1 MSDLQQP
8 ALQAGQVHKNYGAS
22 KTQPRVALAGVSLEV
37 HPGECLALLGM
48 NGAGKTTLIKCLLDL
63 AAPTSGTLSIFGQ
76 DHNRPV
82 AREQLAYVPERFS
95 PPGWL
100 HARDY
105 FRLAA
110 QLHGLAFP
118 HPGLPGMLAELDL
131 EENILD
137 RPMRECSKGMAQ
149 KIGLAA
155 AFLARRRLLV
165 LDEPMSGLDPLSR
178 IRVRRQLHLQRA
190 DGCAVLMSTHSLADV
205 EDLADR
211 VAILHAGSLRFI
223 GTVDEWLARQG
234 TSDME
239 QAYLSV
245 VEAARREPEE
255 APPHTA
261 HSPAH

>member
-1 MSDLQQP
+1 MSESPQP
-8 ALQAGQVHKNYGAS
+8 ALQAGDVHKVYGSS
-22 KTQPRVALAGVSLEV
+22 KKARAALAGVSLQV

-63 AAPTSGTLSIFGQ
+63 AAPTAGTLSLFGQ
-76 DHNRPV
+76 DHSRPLS
-82 AREQLAYVPERFS
+82 REQLAYVPERFS

-110 QLHGLAFP
+110 HLHGLPFSQ
-118 HPGLPGMLAELDL
+118 PGLSGMLAELDL
-131 EENILD
+131 EESVLD
-137 RPMRECSKGMAQ
+137 RPIRECSKGMAQ

-178 IRVRRQLHLQRA
+178 IRVREQLRLQRA
-190 DGCAVLMSTHSLADV
+190 GGCAVLMSTHSLADV
-205 EDLADR
+205 QDLADR

-223 GTVDEWLARQG
+223 GTLAEWLTQHG
-234 TSDME
+234 PGGME
-239 QAYLSV
+239 EAYLSV
-245 VEAARREPEE
+245 VDAARQ
-255 APPHTA
+255 APGQAP
-261 HSPAH
+261 SPAS

>member
-1 MSDLQQP
+1 MSNTQQP
-8 ALQAGQVHKNYGAS
+8 AVQAGEVHKSYGAS
-22 KTQPRVALAGVSLEV
+22 KARMALAGVSLEV
-37 HPGECLALLGM
+37 CPGECLALLGM

-63 AAPTSGTLSIFGQ
+63 AAPTSGTLSLFGQ
-76 DHNRPV
+76 DHSRPR

-110 QLHGLAFP
+110 HLHGLTFP
-118 HPGLPGMLAELDL
+118 QPGLLGMLAELDL
-131 EENILD
+131 EESVLD
-137 RPMRECSKGMAQ
+137 RPLRECSKGMAQ

-178 IRVRRQLHLQRA
+178 IRVRQQLRLQRSA
-190 DGCAVLMSTHSLADV
+190 GCGVLMSTHSLADV
-205 EDLADR
+205 QDMADR

-223 GTVDEWLARQG
+223 GTVDEWLARHG
-234 TSDME
+234 AGGME
-239 QAYLSV
+239 EAYLAV
-245 VEAARREPEE
+245 VEAARQSD
-255 APPHTA
+255 A
-261 HSPAH
+261 SPAGAAGIA

>member
-1 MSDLQQP
+1 MNDAQHP
-8 ALQAGQVHKNYGAS
+8 ALQAREVHKHYGTTKKA
-22 KTQPRVALAGVSLEV
+22 RAALANVSLQV

-63 AAPTSGTLSIFGQ
+63 AAPTSGTLTLFGQ
-76 DHNRPV
+76 DHRQPL

-110 QLHGLAFP
+110 RLHGQPFP
-118 HPGLPGMLAELDL
+118 QRGLSGMLAELDL
-131 EENILD
+131 EESVLD
-137 RPMRECSKGMAQ
+137 RPIRECSKGMAQ

-178 IRVRRQLHLQRA
+178 IRVREQLRLQRDA
-190 DGCAVLMSTHSLADV
+190 GCAVLMSTHSLADV
-205 EDLADR
+205 QDLADR

-223 GTVDEWLARQG
+223 GTLDEWLVQHG
-234 TSDME
+234 PGGME
-239 QAYLSV
+239 EAYLSV
-245 VEAARREPEE
+245 VQAARLVPI
-255 APPHTA
+255 AASPPA
-261 HSPAH
+261 N

>member
-1 MSDLQQP
+1 MNATQQA
-8 ALQAGQVHKNYGAS
+8 ALRAGEVHKHYGGVKA
-22 KTQPRVALAGVSLEV
+22 RAALAGVSLEV

-63 AAPTSGTLSIFGQ
+63 AASTSGSLSIFGQ
-76 DHNRPV
+76 DHNRPM

-110 QLHGLAFP
+110 RLHGLAFP
-118 HPGLPGMLAELDL
+118 QAGLPGMLAELDL
-131 EENILD
+131 EETILD
-137 RPMRECSKGMAQ
+137 RPLRECSKGMAQ

-165 LDEPMSGLDPLSR
+165 LDEPMSGLDPFSR
-178 IRVRRQLHLQRA
+178 IRVREQLHLQRSA
-190 DGCAVLMSTHSLADV
+190 GCALLMSTHSLADV

-211 VAILHAGSLRFI
+211 VAILHAGHLCFI
-223 GTVDEWLARQG
+223 GSVDEWLTQHG
-234 TSDME
+234 HGGME
-239 QAYLSV
+239 EAYLSV
-245 VEAARREPEE
+245 VKAAQL
-255 APPHTA
+255 APGKA
-261 HSPAH
+261 

>member
-1 MSDLQQP
+1 MNDAPHP
-8 ALQAGQVHKNYGAS
+8 ALQASEVHKHYGTTRKA
-22 KTQPRVALAGVSLEV
+22 RAALANVSLQV

-63 AAPTSGTLSIFGQ
+63 AAPTSGTLSLFGQ
-76 DHNRPV
+76 NHSRPLS
-82 AREQLAYVPERFS
+82 REQLAYVPERFS

-110 QLHGLAFP
+110 RLHGLTFP
-118 HPGLPGMLAELDL
+118 QPGLIGMLAELDL

-178 IRVRRQLHLQRA
+178 IRVREQLRLQRGA
-190 DGCAVLMSTHSLADV
+190 GCAVLMSTHSLADV
-205 EDLADR
+205 QDLADR

-223 GTVDEWLARQG
+223 GTIAEWLTQHGAH
-234 TSDME
+234 DLE
-239 QAYLSV
+239 EAYLSV
-245 VEAARREPEE
+245 VQTARQ
-255 APPHTA
+255 
-261 HSPAH
+261 SPACVPSS

>member
-1 MSDLQQP
+1 MKAPQQHP
-8 ALQAGQVHKNYGAS
+8 ALQAGEVHKRYGAS
-22 KTQPRVALAGVSLEV
+22 RARTALAGVSLQV

-76 DHNRPV
+76 DHGRPIS
-82 AREQLAYVPERFS
+82 REQLAYVPERFS

-110 QLHGLAFP
+110 HLHGLPFP
-118 HPGLPGMLAELDL
+118 QLGLPGMLAELDL
-131 EENILD
+131 EASVLD
-137 RPMRECSKGMAQ
+137 RPLRECSKGMAQ

-178 IRVRRQLHLQRA
+178 IRVREQLRLQRDA
-190 DGCAVLMSTHSLADV
+190 GCAVLMSTHSLADV
-205 EDLADR
+205 QDLADR

-223 GTVDEWLARQG
+223 GTVDEWLVQHG
-234 TSDME
+234 PGGME
-239 QAYLSV
+239 EAYLSV
-245 VEAARREPEE
+245 VQAARLAPME
-255 APPHTA
+255 ALPSA
-261 HSPAH
+261 S

>member
-1 MSDLQQP
+1 MSDTRQP
-8 ALQAGQVHKNYGAS
+8 AVQAGQVHKSYGAS
-22 KTQPRVALAGVSLEV
+22 RSQAALAGVSLEV

-63 AAPTSGTLSIFGQ
+63 AAPTSGTLTLFGQ
-76 DHNRPV
+76 DHSRPLSR
-82 AREQLAYVPERFS
+82 AQLAYVPERFS

-110 QLHGLAFP
+110 HLHGLTFP
-118 HPGLPGMLAELDL
+118 QPGLLGMLAELGL
-131 EENILD
+131 EESILD
-137 RPMRECSKGMAQ
+137 RPLRECSKGMAQ

-178 IRVRRQLHLQRA
+178 IRVRNQLHLQRRA
-190 DGCAVLMSTHSLADV
+190 GCGVLMSTHSLADV

-223 GTVDEWLARQG
+223 GTVAEWLAQHG
-234 TSDME
+234 AGGME
-239 QAYLSV
+239 EAYLAV
-245 VEAARREPEE
+245 VEAARQ
-255 APPHTA
+255 APGEVSPLVTA
-261 HSPAH
+261 SS

>member
-1 MSDLQQP
+1 MNDAQHP
-8 ALQAGQVHKNYGAS
+8 ALQASEVHKHYGTTKKA
-22 KTQPRVALAGVSLEV
+22 RAALVNVSLQV

-63 AAPTSGTLSIFGQ
+63 AAPTSGTLSIFEQ
-76 DHNRPV
+76 DHSRPLS
-82 AREQLAYVPERFS
+82 REQLAYVPERFS

-110 QLHGLAFP
+110 QLHGLTFP
-118 HPGLPGMLAELDL
+118 QPGLLGMLAELDL
-131 EENILD
+131 EETILD

-178 IRVRRQLHLQRA
+178 IRVREQLRLQRA
-190 DGCAVLMSTHSLADV
+190 SGCAVLMSTHSLTDV
-205 EDLADR
+205 QDLADR

-223 GTVDEWLARQG
+223 GTIAEWLAQHG
-234 TSDME
+234 PGGME
-239 QAYLSV
+239 EAYLSV
-245 VEAARREPEE
+245 VQAARQN
-255 APPHTA
+255 
-261 HSPAH
+261 PALALAS

>member
-1 MSDLQQP
+1 MSDSPQP
-8 ALQAGQVHKNYGAS
+8 ALRAGDVHKRYGAA
-22 KTQPRVALAGVSLEV
+22 KARAALAGVSLEV
-37 HPGECLALLGM
+37 RPGECLALLGM

-63 AAPTSGTLSIFGQ
+63 AAPSSGTLSIFGQ
-76 DHNRPV
+76 DHSRPIS
-82 AREQLAYVPERFS
+82 REQLAYVPERFS

-110 QLHGLAFP
+110 RLHGLSFP
-118 HPGLPGMLAELDL
+118 QPGLPGMLAELDL
-131 EENILD
+131 EANILD

-178 IRVRRQLHLQRA
+178 IRVREQLRLQRGA
-190 DGCAVLMSTHSLADV
+190 GCAVLMSTHSLADV
-205 EDLADR
+205 QDLADR

-223 GTVDEWLARQG
+223 GTVDEWLVQHG
-234 TSDME
+234 PGGME
-239 QAYLSV
+239 EAYLSV
-245 VEAARREPEE
+245 VKAARQSPLE
-255 APPHTA
+255 AS
-261 HSPAH
+261 SPAS

>member
-1 MSDLQQP
+1 MSNSPQP
-8 ALQAGQVHKNYGAS
+8 ALRAGDVHKRYGAA
-22 KTQPRVALAGVSLEV
+22 KARAALAGVSLEV
-37 HPGECLALLGM
+37 RPGECLALLGM

-63 AAPTSGTLSIFGQ
+63 AAPSSGTLSIFGQ
-76 DHNRPV
+76 DHSRPIS
-82 AREQLAYVPERFS
+82 REQLAYVPERFS

-110 QLHGLAFP
+110 RLHGLSFP
-118 HPGLPGMLAELDL
+118 QPGLPGMLAELDL
-131 EENILD
+131 EANILD

-178 IRVRRQLHLQRA
+178 IRVREQLRLQRGA
-190 DGCAVLMSTHSLADV
+190 GCAVLMSTHSLADV
-205 EDLADR
+205 QDLADR

-223 GTVDEWLARQG
+223 GTVDEWLVQHG
-234 TSDME
+234 PGGME
-239 QAYLSV
+239 EAYLSV
-245 VEAARREPEE
+245 VKAARQSPLE
-255 APPHTA
+255 AS
-261 HSPAH
+261 SPAS

>member
-1 MSDLQQP
+1 MSDSQET
-8 ALQAGQVHKNYGAS
+8 ALQAGEVHKHYGITKGRA
-22 KTQPRVALAGVSLEV
+22 ALAGVSLEG

-76 DHNRPV
+76 DHDRPLS
-82 AREQLAYVPERFS
+82 REQLAYVPERFS

-110 QLHGLAFP
+110 RLHGLAFP
-118 HPGLPGMLAELDL
+118 QPGLLGMLAELDL
-131 EENILD
+131 EESILD
-137 RPMRECSKGMAQ
+137 QPMRECSKGMSQ

-155 AFLARRRLLV
+155 AFLAQRRLLV

-178 IRVRRQLHLQRA
+178 IRVRRQLHLQRG

-223 GTVDEWLARQG
+223 GTIDEWLARYG
-234 TSDME
+234 AGSME
-239 QAYLSV
+239 EAYLAV
-245 VEAARREPEE
+245 VDAARL
-255 APPHTA
+255 AN
-261 HSPAH
+261 

>member
-1 MSDLQQP
+1 MSDSPQP
-8 ALQAGQVHKNYGAS
+8 ALQAGDVHKRYGSS
-22 KTQPRVALAGVSLEV
+22 KKARAALAGVSLEV

-63 AAPTSGTLSIFGQ
+63 AAPTSGTLSLFGQ
-76 DHNRPV
+76 DHSRPL
-82 AREQLAYVPERFS
+82 AREQLAYVPERFA

-110 QLHGLAFP
+110 RLHGLPFP
-118 HPGLPGMLAELDL
+118 QPGLIGMLAELDL
-131 EENILD
+131 EESILD

-178 IRVRRQLHLQRA
+178 IRVREQLRLQRA
-190 DGCAVLMSTHSLADV
+190 GGCAVLMSTHSLADV

-211 VAILHAGSLRFI
+211 VAILHAGHLRFI
-223 GTVDEWLARQG
+223 GTVDEWLMQHGAG
-234 TSDME
+234 GME
-239 QAYLSV
+239 EAYLAV
-245 VEAARREPEE
+245 VEAARQ
-255 APPHTA
+255 APGQA
-261 HSPAH
+261 SPLAS

>member
-1 MSDLQQP
+1 MNNAQQA
-8 ALQAGQVHKNYGAS
+8 ALQAGEVHKRYGSS
-22 KTQPRVALAGVSLEV
+22 KSRAALAGVSLEV

-63 AAPTSGTLSIFGQ
+63 AAPSSGTLSLFGQ
-76 DHNRPV
+76 DHSRPLS
-82 AREQLAYVPERFS
+82 REQLAYVPERFS

-110 QLHGLAFP
+110 RLHGLPFP
-118 HPGLPGMLAELDL
+118 QPGLPGMLAELDL
-131 EENILD
+131 EEDILD
-137 RPMRECSKGMAQ
+137 RPLRECSKGMAQ

-178 IRVRRQLHLQRA
+178 IRVREQLRLQRGA
-190 DGCAVLMSTHSLADV
+190 GCAVLMSTHSLADV

-223 GTVDEWLARQG
+223 GTVDEWLSQHK
-234 TSDME
+234 TCDME
-239 QAYLSV
+239 EAYLAV
-245 VEAARREPEE
+245 VEAARE
-255 APPHTA
+255 APVTP
-261 HSPAH
+261 SPPGH

>member
-1 MSDLQQP
+1 MNAPRQP
-8 ALQAGQVHKNYGAS
+8 ALQAGQVHKHYGAA
-22 KTQPRVALAGVSLEV
+22 KARAALAGVSLQV

-63 AAPTSGTLSIFGQ
+63 AAPTSGTLTLFGQ
-76 DHNRPV
+76 DHSRPLS
-82 AREQLAYVPERFS
+82 REQLAYVPERFS

-110 QLHGLAFP
+110 QLHGLTFP
-118 HPGLPGMLAELDL
+118 QPGLLGMLAELDL
-131 EENILD
+131 EESILD

-178 IRVRRQLHLQRA
+178 IRVREQLRLQRNA
-190 DGCAVLMSTHSLADV
+190 GCAVLMSTHSLADV

-223 GTVDEWLARQG
+223 GTVDGWLAQHG
-234 TSDME
+234 SGNME
-239 QAYLSV
+239 EAYLSV

-255 APPHTA
+255 ALPPGTVQSSA
-261 HSPAH
+261 N

>member
-1 MSDLQQP
+1 MSDSPQP
-8 ALQAGQVHKNYGAS
+8 ALQAGEVHKNYGAS
-22 KTQPRVALAGVSLEV
+22 KGRAALAGVSLEV

-76 DHNRPV
+76 DHSRPLS
-82 AREQLAYVPERFS
+82 REQLAYVPERFS

-110 QLHGLAFP
+110 RLHGLPFP
-118 HPGLPGMLAELDL
+118 QLGLPGMLTELDL
-131 EENILD
+131 EQSILD
-137 RPMRECSKGMAQ
+137 RPIRECSKGMAQ

-178 IRVRRQLHLQRA
+178 IRVREQLRLQR
-190 DGCAVLMSTHSLADV
+190 DTGCAVLMSTHSLADV
-205 EDLADR
+205 QDLADR

-223 GTVDEWLARQG
+223 GPVDEWLARYDA
-234 TSDME
+234 SSME
-239 QAYLSV
+239 EAYLAV
-245 VEAARREPEE
+245 VDAAKL
-255 APPHTA
+255 TN
-261 HSPAH
+261 

>member
-1 MSDLQQP
+1 MNALQQP
-8 ALQAGQVHKNYGAS
+8 ALQARQVCKNYGAS
-22 KTQPRVALAGVSLEV
+22 QARAALAGVSLEV

-63 AAPTSGTLSIFGQ
+63 AAPNSGALTLFGQ
-76 DHNRPV
+76 DHNRPLS
-82 AREQLAYVPERFS
+82 REQLAYVPERFS

-110 QLHGLAFP
+110 QLHGLTFP
-118 HPGLPGMLAELDL
+118 QPGLPGMLAKLDL
-131 EENILD
+131 EESILD

-178 IRVRRQLHLQRA
+178 IRVRQQLRLQRKA
-190 DGCAVLMSTHSLADV
+190 GCAVLMSTHSLADV

-223 GTVDEWLARQG
+223 GTIDEWLTQHK

-239 QAYLSV
+239 EAYLAV
-245 VEAARREPEE
+245 VEAARE
-255 APPHTA
+255 APDIPQPPTH
-261 HSPAH
+261 

>member
-1 MSDLQQP
+1 MNDAQHP
-8 ALQAGQVHKNYGAS
+8 ALQASEVHKHYGTTKAR
-22 KTQPRVALAGVSLEV
+22 PALAGVSLQV

-63 AAPTSGTLSIFGQ
+63 AAPTSGTLSLFGQ
-76 DHNRPV
+76 DHSRPL

-110 QLHGLAFP
+110 RLHGLTFP
-118 HPGLPGMLAELDL
+118 QPGLIGMLAELDL

-178 IRVRRQLHLQRA
+178 IRVREQLRLQSGA
-190 DGCAVLMSTHSLADV
+190 GCAVLMSTHSLADV
-205 EDLADR
+205 QDLADR

-223 GTVDEWLARQG
+223 GTVDEWLTQHG
-234 TSDME
+234 PGGME
-239 QAYLSV
+239 EAYLSV
-245 VEAARREPEE
+245 VQAARQN
-255 APPHTA
+255 
-261 HSPAH
+261 PALSLAS

>member
-1 MSDLQQP
+1 MNAPEQA
-8 ALQAGQVHKNYGAS
+8 ALRAGEVHKRYGSA
-22 KTQPRVALAGVSLEV
+22 KARAALAGVSLEV

-63 AAPTSGTLSIFGQ
+63 AAPTSGSLSIFGQ
-76 DHNRPV
+76 EHSRPL

-110 QLHGLAFP
+110 RLHGQDFP
-118 HPGLPGMLAELDL
+118 QPGLPGMLSELDL
-131 EENILD
+131 EESVLD
-137 RPMRECSKGMAQ
+137 RPIRECSKGMAQ

-178 IRVRRQLHLQRA
+178 IRVREQLRLQRGT
-190 DGCAVLMSTHSLADV
+190 GCAVLMSTHSLADV
-205 EDLADR
+205 EELADR
-211 VAILHAGSLRFI
+211 VAILHAGRLCFMGS
-223 GTVDEWLARQG
+223 VDEWLTQHG
-234 TSDME
+234 DGDME
-239 QAYLSV
+239 EAYLSV
-245 VEAARREPEE
+245 VKAARQ
-255 APPHTA
+255 APGKTPLPDITSA
-261 HSPAH
+261 LGG

>member
-1 MSDLQQP
+1 MSDSQQ
-8 ALQAGQVHKNYGAS
+8 AAIQAGEVHKNYGAA
-22 KTQPRVALAGVSLEV
+22 KTRAALAGVSLEV

-63 AAPTSGTLSIFGQ
+63 AAPTSGTLSIFGR
-76 DHNRPV
+76 DHRRPLS
-82 AREQLAYVPERFS
+82 RQQLAYVPERFS

-110 QLHGLAFP
+110 HLHGLAFP
-118 HPGLPGMLAELDL
+118 QPGLPGMLAELDL
-131 EENILD
+131 EESILD
-137 RPMRECSKGMAQ
+137 RPMRECSKGMVQ

-155 AFLARRRLLV
+155 AFLAQRPLLV

-178 IRVRRQLHLQRA
+178 IRVRRQLHLQRG

-223 GTVDEWLARQG
+223 GTLDEWLARYDAG
-234 TSDME
+234 SLE
-239 QAYLSV
+239 EAYLAV
-245 VEAARREPEE
+245 VDAAKL
-255 APPHTA
+255 AN
-261 HSPAH
+261 

>member
-1 MSDLQQP
+1 MSDSQEP
-8 ALQAGQVHKNYGAS
+8 ALQAGAVHKHYGS
-22 KTQPRVALAGVSLEV
+22 TKGRTALAGVSLEV

-76 DHNRPV
+76 DHNRPLS
-82 AREQLAYVPERFS
+82 REQLAYVPERFS

-110 QLHGLAFP
+110 HLHGLAFP
-118 HPGLPGMLAELDL
+118 QPGLRGMLAELDL
-131 EENILD
+131 EEGILD

-149 KIGLAA
+149 KVGLAA

-223 GTVDEWLARQG
+223 GTVDEWLTRHG

-239 QAYLSV
+239 EAYLSV
-245 VEAARREPEE
+245 VEAARE
-255 APPHTA
+255 APDTP
-261 HSPAH
+261 SPPTH